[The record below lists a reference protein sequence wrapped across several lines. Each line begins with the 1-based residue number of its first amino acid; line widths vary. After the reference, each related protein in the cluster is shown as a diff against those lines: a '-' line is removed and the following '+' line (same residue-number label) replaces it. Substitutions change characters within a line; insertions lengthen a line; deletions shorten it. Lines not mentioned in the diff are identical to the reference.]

1 MLIKNAKVYDHDF
14 VLRPYDMQVRDGK
27 ITGLGPRGTLQAE
40 GDEEVLDLK
49 GKILAPGMLDNHIH
63 GAMGKDTMDGSAESL
78 EAISR
83 FLASKGVTSFLPTT
97 MTMGFEHISA
107 VFNLKPKLTGANML
121 GFHMEGPFI
130 NVTRKGAQNEKYV
143 RPATLEE
150 MERYGK
156 DANVRIITLA
166 PETEGAIPFIREMS
180 KRGVVISMGHS
191 DANYDEAK
199 AAIEAGAKS
208 CTHCYNAMPPMLHR
222 SPGIIGAAVQAGI
235 YGELICDGLHIHP
248 ATAYANYKMFGPERM
263 ILISDALRA
272 AGLGDGDYMFGGQ
285 PMHVRNNVARVDDGA
300 IAGGMSNVW
309 NNMRN
314 VVDWG
319 IPAGD
324 ALRMGSLTPAQL
336 IGVDDRKGSLKVG
349 KDADFVV
356 TNESFDVLDVYIG
369 GQKFVY

>member
-1 MLIKNAKVYDHDF
+1 MLIKNAKIYDNDF
-14 VLRPYDMQVRDGK
+14 VLRPYDMQVKDGK
-27 ITGLGPRGTLQAE
+27 ITGLGPRGTLHPE
-40 GDEEVLDLK
+40 KDEEVLDLS

-63 GAMGKDTMDGSAESL
+63 GAMGKDTMDADVESL

-107 VFNLKPKLTGANML
+107 VFALKPQLSGANML
-121 GFHMEGPFI
+121 GYHMEGPFI
-130 NVTRKGAQNEKYV
+130 NVSRKGAQNEIYV
-143 RPATLEE
+143 RPATVEE
-150 MERYGK
+150 MDRYG
-156 DANVRIITLA
+156 DANVKIITLA
-166 PETEGAIPFIREMS
+166 PETEGAVEFIREMS
-180 KRGVVISMGHS
+180 KRGVVCSLGHS
-191 DANYDEAK
+191 DANYEEAK

-235 YGELICDGLHIHP
+235 YGELIADGLHIHP
-248 ATAYANYKMFGPERM
+248 ATVYANYKMFGPERM

-272 AGLGDGDYMFGGQ
+272 AGLGDGDYEFGGQ
-285 PMHVRNNVARVDDGA
+285 PMHVRDNVARVDSGA

-314 VVDWG
+314 CVDWG
-319 IPAGD
+319 IPRRD
-324 ALRMGSLTPAQL
+324 ALRMGSLTPATL
-336 IGVDDRKGSLKVG
+336 IGVDDRKGSLAVG

-356 TNESFDVLDVYIG
+356 TNEELDVLDVYIG
-369 GQKFVY
+369 GKKFS